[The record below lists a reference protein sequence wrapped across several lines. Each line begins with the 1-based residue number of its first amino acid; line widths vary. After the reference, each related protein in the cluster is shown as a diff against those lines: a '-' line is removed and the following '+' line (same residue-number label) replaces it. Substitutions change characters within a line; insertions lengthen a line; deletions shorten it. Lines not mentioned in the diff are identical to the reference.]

1 MGKTL
6 LDVKILY
13 DKMGHAEKKIADF
26 ILERPTG
33 LVPLS
38 ITELA
43 EKCGCG
49 EATIVRFARRL
60 GFNGYQQLKISL
72 VQEENAPTTV
82 DSIKEDDSLDLVY
95 EKVCNDVY
103 CSLEKTKKILDYSA
117 LRNSGK
123 KILSA
128 KTIYIMGSGSSASIA
143 IDASHKFLRLGIN
156 ATAVTDSHMQAITSA
171 HTNSDSVVIGI
182 SHSGSSINIVEA
194 LGLAQKNGATTIAIT
209 SYGKSPIDKVSDYIL
224 HTISDEINYSILGL
238 NSRIAQL
245 TIIDTL
251 YYYLLKHLPNAKALT
266 NKTESALLDK
276 KF

>member
-26 ILERPTG
+26 ILEHPTG

-43 EKCGCG
+43 DKCGCG

-72 VQEENAPTTV
+72 VQEENVPTAT
-82 DSIKEDDSLDLVY
+82 DCIKEGDSLEEVY
-95 EKVCNDVY
+95 NKVASDVY
-103 CSLEKTKKILDYSA
+103 CSLEKTKKVLDYSA
-117 LRNSGK
+117 LREVGK

-171 HTNSDSVVIGI
+171 HADKDSVIIGI

-194 LGLAQKNGATTIAIT
+194 LELGRKNGATTIAIT

-251 YYYLLKHLPNAKALT
+251 YYYLLKHLPNAKLLT
-266 NKTESALLDK
+266 NKTENALLDK

>member
-26 ILERPTG
+26 ILEHPTG

-43 EKCGCG
+43 DRCGCG

-72 VQEENAPTTV
+72 VQEENVPTAT
-82 DSIKEDDSLDLVY
+82 DCIKEGDSLEEVY
-95 EKVCNDVY
+95 NKVANDVY
-103 CSLEKTKKILDYSA
+103 CSLEKTKKVLDYNA
-117 LRNSGK
+117 LRDCGK

-128 KTIYIMGSGSSASIA
+128 KTIYIMGSGSSSSIA
-143 IDASHKFLRLGIN
+143 VDASHKFLRLGIN

-171 HTNSDSVVIGI
+171 HADKNCVIIGI
-182 SHSGSSINIVEA
+182 SHSGSSINIVQA
-194 LGLAQKNGATTIAIT
+194 LELGRKNGATTIAIT

-251 YYYLLKHLPNAKALT
+251 YYYLLKHLPNAKLLT
-266 NKTESALLDK
+266 NKTENALLDK